1 MEVNLSQKKVEA
13 KQQISTSSTLH
24 YQGCGC
30 PNNWKRG
37 QTRVADLVDLL
48 VLKNFGLFTE
58 GRLAPTRKLTVHYI
72 FLLHYVVLLFWEP
85 KYEKLE
91 AIKVA
96 ENSKLVDGVN
106 KTWATSLAKLG

>member
-1 MEVNLSQKKVEA
+1 MEVALGQKKAET
-13 KQQISTSSTLH
+13 KQQVTSLH

-58 GRLAPTRKLTVHYI
+58 GRLAPTRKLSDCASTT
-72 FLLHYVVLLFWEP
+72 P
-85 KYEKLE
+85 
-91 AIKVA
+91 
-96 ENSKLVDGVN
+96 SM
-106 KTWATSLAKLG
+106 